1 MTDKLY
7 NGFREG
13 RAPGDHKPNNQVR
26 GMTQETMTK
35 EQILWNLI
43 IKDPNYIYD
52 FKDYDEFLNEVKN
65 IHGQRIL
72 AAMSDWEQ
80 QQLSAERERFEELAL
95 KSIDLG
101 LKNQEIIIKYAA
113 ERERAGK
120 LVEALNDYIV
130 LLGEEIDEIVFYA
143 NSHGWKS
150 KRFEKG
156 EELRQN
162 IKQTASAYQ
171 ENTNPSS

>member
-1 MTDKLY
+1 
-7 NGFREG
+7 
-13 RAPGDHKPNNQVR
+13 
-26 GMTQETMTK
+26 MTQETMTK

-80 QQLSAERERFEELAL
+80 QQLSAERERYDEL
-95 KSIDLG
+95 KSKYDALVMDNAT
-101 LKNQEIIIKYAA
+101 LEYNAAEAEKHLPDVIKQFVDQ

-120 LVEALNDYIV
+120 WW
-130 LLGEEIDEIVFYA
+130 G
-143 NSHGWKS
+143 
-150 KRFEKG
+150 R
-156 EELRQN
+156 
-162 IKQTASAYQ
+162 
-171 ENTNPSS
+171 

>member
-1 MTDKLY
+1 MSYDEQRISDQIDGGLY
-7 NGFREG
+7 
-13 RAPGDHKPNNQVR
+13 HKNQQE
-26 GMTQETMTK
+26 MTQETTK
-35 EQILWNLI
+35 EQIPKWI
-43 IKDPNYIYD
+43 E
-52 FKDYDEFLNEVKN
+52 DYYKADYKSSAGKAVKY
-65 IHGQRIL
+65 L
-72 AAMSDWEQ
+72 YE
-80 QQLSAERERFEELAL
+80 QLSAEREAHKKEIERILSAVARGENLANSLKFDGKSELD
-95 KSIDLG
+95 K
-101 LKNQEIIIKYAA
+101 

>member
-1 MTDKLY
+1 MT
-7 NGFREG
+7 
-13 RAPGDHKPNNQVR
+13 V
-26 GMTQETMTK
+26 QETMTK

-120 LVEALNDYIV
+120 LVECAER
-130 LLGEEIDEIVFYA
+130 LLFL
-143 NSHGWKS
+143 HGCEQEGISSGKPSFADWITATNNLQHEVDRFKS
-150 KRFEKG
+150 TD
-156 EELRQN
+156 QDH
-162 IKQTASAYQ
+162 
-171 ENTNPSS
+171 TNPSS

>member
-1 MTDKLY
+1 MSYDEQRISDQIDGGLY
-7 NGFREG
+7 
-13 RAPGDHKPNNQVR
+13 HKNQQE
-26 GMTQETMTK
+26 MTQETMTK

-80 QQLSAERERFEELAL
+80 QQLSAERESHKKEIERILSAVARGENLADSLNFDGKSELD
-95 KSIDLG
+95 K
-101 LKNQEIIIKYAA
+101 

-120 LVEALNDYIV
+120 LVGALKSTILIFNK
-130 LLGEEIDEIVFYA
+130 LGYPKTAEFV
-143 NSHGWKS
+143 
-150 KRFEKG
+150 
-156 EELRQN
+156 
-162 IKQTASAYQ
+162 KQTIAEYDTQTKS
-171 ENTNPSS
+171 